1 MRIERLRLTGFRGAN
16 ETEIKFSEGL
26 TLLKETDGGRSVLD
40 AVLIAAGAF
49 LRQMPFCDGCTFRHI
64 DGEGAGLDAVF
75 AGQGDSRMGISRR
88 AFIASDGRLKTTT
101 RDAAALR
108 ELAMKCRRLQY
119 DKSAVLPLVAFN
131 GARRR
136 WGWRCGVGETNWMR
150 MDRLSVFSDAC
161 HPDVGVGMFAQWF
174 VDLWYSMNDQRLK
187 RMQGSILLDPPRLA
201 LYEAHHKA
209 VCDAVDGCLRTAE
222 VEGLEYDPS
231 TPGRWLRATTA
242 KGRRSRRCRAT
253 RWPSSEQSPTWP
265 AGAASSTRRRP
276 TERWRRRPAS
286 SSLTGRESARD
297 GFPRRWRRCGGR
309 FRTSSSSWPSPT
321 AWRSSAGLRSQ
332 PYDGGGQG

>member
-16 ETEIKFSEGL
+16 ETEIKFSEGR

-40 AVLIAAGAF
+40 AVLIAAGTF
-49 LRQMPFCDGCTFRHI
+49 LRQMPFCEGCTFRHI

-75 AGQGDSRMGISRR
+75 AEQEDSRMEISRR

-108 ELAMKCRRLQY
+108 ELAMKCRYMQY
-119 DKSAVLPLVAFN
+119 DKLAVLPLVAFN

-161 HPDVGVGMFAQWF
+161 NPDVGVGMFAQWF

-187 RMQGSILLDPPRLA
+187 KMKGSVLLDPPRLA
-201 LYEAHHKA
+201 LYEALHKA
-209 VCDAVDGCLRTAE
+209 VCDAVDGCLLTAR
-222 VEGLEYDPS
+222 VEGLEYDLDTRALVVRHNGQRTEIAEMPRDEMAVLGTVADLACRCCILNQAQGEKVLAA
-231 TPGRWLRATTA
+231 TPGIVLLDWTGIHARWLSETLAAMRRAFPRLQFIVA
-242 KGRRSRRCRAT
+242 IADGMAEFCQAA
-253 RWPSSEQSPTWP
+253 EP
-265 AGAASSTRRRP
+265 AG
-276 TERWRRRPAS
+276 
-286 SSLTGRESARD
+286 
-297 GFPRRWRRCGGR
+297 
-309 FRTSSSSWPSPT
+309 
-321 AWRSSAGLRSQ
+321 
-332 PYDGGGQG
+332 

>member
-16 ETEIKFSEGL
+16 ETEIKFREGL
-26 TLLKETDGGRSVLD
+26 TLLRETDGGRSVLD

-75 AGQGDSRMGISRR
+75 ADQDDSRMEISRR

-187 RMQGSILLDPPRLA
+187 KMKGSILLDPPRLA
-201 LYEAHHKA
+201 LYEALHKA
-209 VCDAVDGCLRTAE
+209 VCDAVGGCLRTAE
-222 VEGLEYDPS
+222 VEGLEYDLDARALLVRHNGQRTESAELPRDEVAVLGTVADLACRCCILNQAQADRALAA
-231 TPGRWLRATTA
+231 TPGIVLLDWTGVRARWLPETLAA
-242 KGRRSRRCRAT
+242 MRRV
-253 RWPSSEQSPTWP
+253 
-265 AGAASSTRRRP
+265 
-276 TERWRRRPAS
+276 
-286 SSLTGRESARD
+286 
-297 GFPRRWRRCGGR
+297 FPRLQFIVAIADGMAELCQVAE
-309 FRTSSSSWPSPT
+309 T
-321 AWRSSAGLRSQ
+321 A
-332 PYDGGGQG
+332 D

>member
-1 MRIERLRLTGFRGAN
+1 MRIERLRLTGFRGVN

-26 TLLKETDGGRSVLD
+26 TLLRETDGGRSVLD

-75 AGQGDSRMGISRR
+75 TDQDDSRMEISRR

-222 VEGLEYDPS
+222 VEGLEYDLDARALVARHNGQRTEIAEMPRDEMAVFGTITDLACRCCILNQAQADRALAA
-231 TPGRWLRATTA
+231 TPGIVLLDWTGIRARWLPEALAAMRRAFPHLQFIVA
-242 KGRRSRRCRAT
+242 LADGMAEFCRAA
-253 RWPSSEQSPTWP
+253 EP
-265 AGAASSTRRRP
+265 AV
-276 TERWRRRPAS
+276 
-286 SSLTGRESARD
+286 
-297 GFPRRWRRCGGR
+297 
-309 FRTSSSSWPSPT
+309 
-321 AWRSSAGLRSQ
+321 
-332 PYDGGGQG
+332 

>member
-40 AVLIAAGAF
+40 AVLIAAGTF
-49 LRQMPFCDGCTFRHI
+49 LRQMPFCEGCTFRHI
-64 DGEGAGLDAVF
+64 DGESTGLDAVF

-222 VEGLEYDPS
+222 VEGLEYDLDARALVARHNGQRTEIAEMPRDEMAVFGTITDLACRCCILNQAQADRALAA
-231 TPGRWLRATTA
+231 TPGIVLLDWTGIRARWLPEALAAMRRAFPHLQFIVA
-242 KGRRSRRCRAT
+242 LADGMAEFCRAA
-253 RWPSSEQSPTWP
+253 EP
-265 AGAASSTRRRP
+265 AV
-276 TERWRRRPAS
+276 
-286 SSLTGRESARD
+286 
-297 GFPRRWRRCGGR
+297 
-309 FRTSSSSWPSPT
+309 
-321 AWRSSAGLRSQ
+321 
-332 PYDGGGQG
+332 